1 MSKAFTSDEL
11 AGMKAAQEDHMMDAC
26 QVGKRS
32 ITQSSSGHPVPEYQ
46 YGDDVACGY
55 ADKGSKIAE
64 RSDGSPVFSD
74 ASLRLPLGTVI
85 AVADRVKVTARF
97 GVALDTALEFD
108 VAGEP
113 ARGPSGLVVP
123 LNRVEA

>member
-11 AGMKAAQEDHMMDAC
+11 ASMRTAQEDHMMDTC
-26 QVGKRS
+26 QLGTKTES
-32 ITQSSSGHPVPEYQ
+32 QSPSGHVSASFS
-46 YGDDVACGY
+46 YGAGVACGFSP
-55 ADKGSKIAE
+55 KGSKVSE
-64 RSDGSPVFSD
+64 RTDGSPVFSD
-74 ASLRLPLGTVI
+74 ASLRLPLGTAI
-85 AVADRVKVTARF
+85 DATDRVKLTHRL
-97 GVALDTALEFD
+97 GVALNPEEEWD